1 MDDSTGTILELDKR
15 IAATRDNIR
24 QLVEQA
30 AAVTGA
36 ASEEATAERMA
47 EQESILADLIRARDE
62 LAGEPHEHGKPS
74 A

>member
-1 MDDSTGTILELDKR
+1 MSDTAGTILELDRR
-15 IAATRDNIR
+15 IAATRENIR

-47 EQESILADLIRARDE
+47 EQEALLAELIKAK
-62 LAGEPHEHGKPS
+62 AGLTGGTP
-74 A
+74 